1 MNQHTRITSV
11 LLAAAMTAGL
21 FVQPGTL
28 SGTAEAADASYP
40 VQEFRMGISDTD
52 RNINLH
58 SGETGDYLSTQTQN
72 GTAAE
77 KWYLHYVSA
86 GVYEIVSAQ
95 TGCIITNE
103 NGLAVMSPDTDG
115 ANQRWKIVPVEQD
128 FEGYDLYYKIVS
140 NADNGAAL
148 TFRDGSNSIGVESYT
163 GADAQKFR
171 LDLNGLEGFAA
182 VSKVDGKLKAGTIGG
197 LLGETVIVKT
207 AADLV
212 SALDSTEPKT
222 VVIGADIDLGS
233 QDKTKQRIRDD
244 KTIVGSFDSNT
255 IYDSQLRNDDFYGAD
270 DRPSQNI
277 VIRNVNWV
285 ARTLNNNG
293 SGVILLQF
301 YGVRN
306 LWLDHNS
313 FSATFGQNKDNEVGK
328 FVWINTPAANW
339 SDGKYNG
346 YNPDYITASY
356 NYFKNRYW
364 TFAFGS
370 QNKDTS
376 RLHTTLMYNKWE
388 QCSRRCPQY
397 SNGYDH
403 NYNNY
408 HTVTDGSNPNKSS
421 QVIGGEGSRVVN
433 ESCRFEGY
441 AGNELDPDRNS
452 AISFTESGSY
462 TSDSPSGTPSAVS
475 FKNLGSA
482 WTVTDCYS
490 YSLIAAYNT
499 KGTDVKAFCNAY
511 SGSFSSSQQI
521 KYITDS
527 DMSSFVE
534 KACKS
539 GFLRSVNVG
548 NDPVGFL
555 KTGAEMDTAHSFVI
569 RNKGS
574 QLYLSDG
581 IQTAEET
588 LFRFQADQDGYYR
601 IFDAELKSCLWV
613 TDNSR
618 DNAAIVRLHTYT
630 GDAGEL
636 FKFVE
641 QADGTYTIVSKLTRD
656 ASCLGV
662 AAGSL
667 ETGAQVVQW
676 SCDETPSQSWEVSIR
691 IQPLTGVLMDAAVLD
706 TAYDSSW
713 SLEQALQTGCLVYG
727 DRDVTYGEIPAA
739 LQGAEYLRPACDS
752 KNTQGDLVQITAKA
766 DLVLYA
772 ALDTRVEQLPQWLEG
787 WTKTEQVLDN
797 SKQVVYALYCRTV
810 QTGETV
816 TLGSNGQVQ
825 GCVQYTVFAVQK
837 GDSGDVNGDGQC
849 TVADA
854 VMLQKFLIRAGGL
867 ANQTAADLSGDG
879 VINGMDLVLLKRQL
893 LVK

>member
-28 SGTAEAADASYP
+28 FGTAEAADASYP
-40 VQEFRMGISDTD
+40 VQEFRMGVSDTN

-207 AADLV
+207 AAELV

-244 KTIVGSFDSNT
+244 KTIVGSFGSNT

-408 HTVTDGSNPNKSS
+408 HTVTDGSNSNKSS

-433 ESCRFEGY
+433 ENCRFEGY
-441 AGNELDPDRNS
+441 AGN
-452 AISFTESGSY
+452 
-462 TSDSPSGTPSAVS
+462 
-475 FKNLGSA
+475 
-482 WTVTDCYS
+482 
-490 YSLIAAYNT
+490 
-499 KGTDVKAFCNAY
+499 
-511 SGSFSSSQQI
+511 
-521 KYITDS
+521 
-527 DMSSFVE
+527 
-534 KACKS
+534 
-539 GFLRSVNVG
+539 
-548 NDPVGFL
+548 
-555 KTGAEMDTAHSFVI
+555 
-569 RNKGS
+569 
-574 QLYLSDG
+574 
-581 IQTAEET
+581 
-588 LFRFQADQDGYYR
+588 
-601 IFDAELKSCLWV
+601 
-613 TDNSR
+613 
-618 DNAAIVRLHTYT
+618 
-630 GDAGEL
+630 
-636 FKFVE
+636 
-641 QADGTYTIVSKLTRD
+641 
-656 ASCLGV
+656 
-662 AAGSL
+662 
-667 ETGAQVVQW
+667 
-676 SCDETPSQSWEVSIR
+676 
-691 IQPLTGVLMDAAVLD
+691 
-706 TAYDSSW
+706 
-713 SLEQALQTGCLVYG
+713 
-727 DRDVTYGEIPAA
+727 
-739 LQGAEYLRPACDS
+739 
-752 KNTQGDLVQITAKA
+752 
-766 DLVLYA
+766 
-772 ALDTRVEQLPQWLEG
+772 
-787 WTKTEQVLDN
+787 
-797 SKQVVYALYCRTV
+797 
-810 QTGETV
+810 
-816 TLGSNGQVQ
+816 
-825 GCVQYTVFAVQK
+825 
-837 GDSGDVNGDGQC
+837 
-849 TVADA
+849 
-854 VMLQKFLIRAGGL
+854 
-867 ANQTAADLSGDG
+867 
-879 VINGMDLVLLKRQL
+879 
-893 LVK
+893 

>member
-58 SGETGDYLSTQTQN
+58 SDETGDYLSTQTQN

-163 GADAQKFR
+163 GAEAQKFR

-301 YGVRN
+301 TGYEICG
-306 LWLDHNS
+306 
-313 FSATFGQNKDNEVGK
+313 
-328 FVWINTPAANW
+328 WIT
-339 SDGKYNG
+339 
-346 YNPDYITASY
+346 TASAPPLV
-356 NYFKNRYW
+356 RIRTTRW
-364 TFAFGS
+364 ASSCGS
-370 QNKDTS
+370 ILRRQTGRMANTTATTRIISPPPITTS
-376 RLHTTLMYNKWE
+376 RT
-388 QCSRRCPQY
+388 
-397 SNGYDH
+397 
-403 NYNNY
+403 
-408 HTVTDGSNPNKSS
+408 
-421 QVIGGEGSRVVN
+421 
-433 ESCRFEGY
+433 
-441 AGNELDPDRNS
+441 
-452 AISFTESGSY
+452 
-462 TSDSPSGTPSAVS
+462 GTGPLPSA
-475 FKNLGSA
+475 
-482 WTVTDCYS
+482 
-490 YSLIAAYNT
+490 
-499 KGTDVKAFCNAY
+499 
-511 SGSFSSSQQI
+511 
-521 KYITDS
+521 
-527 DMSSFVE
+527 
-534 KACKS
+534 
-539 GFLRSVNVG
+539 LR
-548 NDPVGFL
+548 
-555 KTGAEMDTAHSFVI
+555 
-569 RNKGS
+569 
-574 QLYLSDG
+574 
-581 IQTAEET
+581 
-588 LFRFQADQDGYYR
+588 
-601 IFDAELKSCLWV
+601 
-613 TDNSR
+613 
-618 DNAAIVRLHTYT
+618 
-630 GDAGEL
+630 
-636 FKFVE
+636 
-641 QADGTYTIVSKLTRD
+641 
-656 ASCLGV
+656 
-662 AAGSL
+662 
-667 ETGAQVVQW
+667 
-676 SCDETPSQSWEVSIR
+676 IR
-691 IQPLTGVLMDAAVLD
+691 IPP
-706 TAYDSSW
+706 
-713 SLEQALQTGCLVYG
+713 GC
-727 DRDVTYGEIPAA
+727 IPH
-739 LQGAEYLRPACDS
+739 
-752 KNTQGDLVQITAKA
+752 
-766 DLVLYA
+766 
-772 ALDTRVEQLPQWLEG
+772 
-787 WTKTEQVLDN
+787 
-797 SKQVVYALYCRTV
+797 
-810 QTGETV
+810 
-816 TLGSNGQVQ
+816 
-825 GCVQYTVFAVQK
+825 
-837 GDSGDVNGDGQC
+837 
-849 TVADA
+849 
-854 VMLQKFLIRAGGL
+854 
-867 ANQTAADLSGDG
+867 
-879 VINGMDLVLLKRQL
+879 
-893 LVK
+893 

>member
-1 MNQHTRITSV
+1 M
-11 LLAAAMTAGL
+11 
-21 FVQPGTL
+21 
-28 SGTAEAADASYP
+28 
-40 VQEFRMGISDTD
+40 
-52 RNINLH
+52 
-58 SGETGDYLSTQTQN
+58 
-72 GTAAE
+72 
-77 KWYLHYVSA
+77 
-86 GVYEIVSAQ
+86 
-95 TGCIITNE
+95 
-103 NGLAVMSPDTDG
+103 
-115 ANQRWKIVPVEQD
+115 
-128 FEGYDLYYKIVS
+128 
-140 NADNGAAL
+140 
-148 TFRDGSNSIGVESYT
+148 ESYT

-301 YGVRN
+301 YGARN

-313 FSATFGQNKDNEVGK
+313 FSAAFGQNKDNEVGK

-339 SDGKYNG
+339 SDARYNG

-433 ESCRFEGY
+433 ENCRFEGY

-539 GFLRSVNVG
+539 NFLRSVNVG
-548 NDPVGFL
+548 NEPVGFL

-581 IQTAEET
+581 IQTEEET

-601 IFDAELKSCLWV
+601 IFDTELKSCLWV

-630 GDAGEL
+630 GNAGEL

-676 SCDETPSQSWEVSIR
+676 SCCLLYTS
-691 IQPLTGVLMDAAVLD
+691 DAADEL
-706 TAYDSSW
+706 
-713 SLEQALQTGCLVYG
+713 
-727 DRDVTYGEIPAA
+727 
-739 LQGAEYLRPACDS
+739 
-752 KNTQGDLVQITAKA
+752 
-766 DLVLYA
+766 
-772 ALDTRVEQLPQWLEG
+772 
-787 WTKTEQVLDN
+787 
-797 SKQVVYALYCRTV
+797 
-810 QTGETV
+810 
-816 TLGSNGQVQ
+816 
-825 GCVQYTVFAVQK
+825 
-837 GDSGDVNGDGQC
+837 
-849 TVADA
+849 
-854 VMLQKFLIRAGGL
+854 
-867 ANQTAADLSGDG
+867 
-879 VINGMDLVLLKRQL
+879 
-893 LVK
+893 